1 MATDKAIVIER
12 AKRGSPR
19 SLTRKRRGGPG
30 AMLGAAI
37 LAALAGGVLVAGWA
51 GAAPSDTR
59 GTVRA
64 VDITLLCSTVN
75 VGGWREIKASG
86 WPQQKTPSYATGAR
100 LFVQTGPGFGAVT
113 LVSIS
118 SAHPDETGVGGVY
131 HHRTR
136 CAGTLARIPAT
147 PRGLPG
153 PPETHGTG
161 RDCQAPQRV
170 VVRLRATLRSPG
182 AWGVFGE
189 RRELRG
195 IRRNVVTAS
204 VAVRTWPGRK
214 PLSFATIDERGIA
227 RLWTS
232 YDCT

>member
-75 VGGWREIKASG
+75 VGGWREIQAC
-86 WPQQKTPSYATGAR
+86 
-100 LFVQTGPGFGAVT
+100 
-113 LVSIS
+113 
-118 SAHPDETGVGGVY
+118 
-131 HHRTR
+131 RT
-136 CAGTLARIPAT
+136 
-147 PRGLPG
+147 
-153 PPETHGTG
+153 
-161 RDCQAPQRV
+161 PQRV